1 MSNRGILRSRNANN
15 RWPWSTKTQEEQTNE
30 HTPSSSDAEAPA
42 LSARDEKEVNERPD
56 EINLDAKPGLQKAE
70 AVALI
75 WSRKTVICLLAW

>member
-15 RWPWSTKTQEEQTNE
+15 RWPWSTKTRKDQTEEHMQSPGDT
-30 HTPSSSDAEAPA
+30 EAPV

-75 WSRKTVICLLAW
+75 WSKKTVICLLAW